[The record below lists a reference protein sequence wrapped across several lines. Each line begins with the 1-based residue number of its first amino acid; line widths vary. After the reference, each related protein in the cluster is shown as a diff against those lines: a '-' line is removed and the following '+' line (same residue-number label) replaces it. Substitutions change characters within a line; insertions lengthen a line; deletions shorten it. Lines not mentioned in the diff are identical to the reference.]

1 MAKTTKDKLAEL
13 MKKEAEL
20 KAQIQAIKAR
30 ESEEERK
37 RDTRR
42 KILIGGVVLSK
53 VKRGEWN
60 QEKLQALL
68 NNELKADRDRELF
81 GLPLLASNE
90 RCWPPMRP
98 SKTPALRMAATSR
111 NAVFIDLH
119 RGES

>member
-1 MAKTTKDKLAEL
+1 MAKTTKDKLADL

-90 RCWPPMRP
+90 
-98 SKTPALRMAATSR
+98 ATQDTGATDGGNQS
-111 NAVFIDLH
+111 
-119 RGES
+119 

>member
-1 MAKTTKDKLAEL
+1 MTKNTKNKLAEL

-42 KILIGGVVLSK
+42 KILIGGVILSK
-53 VKRGEWN
+53 VKRGEWD
-60 QEKLQALL
+60 QEKLQSLL

-81 GLPLLASNE
+81 GLPFLAPNE
-90 RCWPPMRP
+90 VKKDNGVADGGNQ
-98 SKTPALRMAATSR
+98 S
-111 NAVFIDLH
+111 
-119 RGES
+119 

>member
-1 MAKTTKDKLAEL
+1 MAKTTKDKLADL
-13 MKKEAEL
+13 LKKEAEL

-30 ESEEERK
+30 ESEAERK

-42 KILIGGVVLSK
+42 KILIGGVVLAK

-81 GLPLLASNE
+81 GLPLLASSE
-90 RCWPPMRP
+90 AKQD
-98 SKTPALRMAATSR
+98 SGATNGGNQS
-111 NAVFIDLH
+111 
-119 RGES
+119 

>member
-1 MAKTTKDKLAEL
+1 MAKTTKDKLADL

-53 VKRGEWN
+53 VKRGEWS
-60 QEKLQALL
+60 QEKLQA
-68 NNELKADRDRELF
+68 
-81 GLPLLASNE
+81 
-90 RCWPPMRP
+90 C
-98 SKTPALRMAATSR
+98 
-111 NAVFIDLH
+111 
-119 RGES
+119 

>member
-1 MAKTTKDKLAEL
+1 MAKTTKDKLADL

-30 ESEEERK
+30 ESEDERK

-81 GLPLLASNE
+81 GLPLQASNE
-90 RCWPPMRP
+90 TKQDPG
-98 SKTPALRMAATSR
+98 ATDGGNQS
-111 NAVFIDLH
+111 
-119 RGES
+119 

>member
-1 MAKTTKDKLAEL
+1 MAKTTKDKLADL

-90 RCWPPMRP
+90 AKQDP
-98 SKTPALRMAATSR
+98 SATDGG
-111 NAVFIDLH
+111 NQP
-119 RGES
+119 

>member
-1 MAKTTKDKLAEL
+1 MAKTTKDKLADL

-90 RCWPPMRP
+90 AKQD
-98 SKTPALRMAATSR
+98 SGATDGGNQS
-111 NAVFIDLH
+111 
-119 RGES
+119 

>member
-1 MAKTTKDKLAEL
+1 MAKTTKDKLADL

-81 GLPLLASNE
+81 GLPLLAANE
-90 RCWPPMRP
+90 AKQDPG
-98 SKTPALRMAATSR
+98 ATDGGNQS
-111 NAVFIDLH
+111 
-119 RGES
+119 

>member
-30 ESEEERK
+30 ENEEERK

-60 QEKLQALL
+60 Q
-68 NNELKADRDRELF
+68 
-81 GLPLLASNE
+81 
-90 RCWPPMRP
+90 
-98 SKTPALRMAATSR
+98 
-111 NAVFIDLH
+111 
-119 RGES
+119 

>member
-1 MAKTTKDKLAEL
+1 MAKTTKDKLADL
-13 MKKEAEL
+13 IKKEAEL

-42 KILIGGVVLSK
+42 KIPIGGVVLSK

-68 NNELKADRDRELF
+68 NNELQADRDRELF

-90 RCWPPMRP
+90 AKQDPG
-98 SKTPALRMAATSR
+98 ATDGGNQS
-111 NAVFIDLH
+111 
-119 RGES
+119 

>member
-1 MAKTTKDKLAEL
+1 MAKTTKEKLAEL
-13 MKKEAEL
+13 IKKEAEL

-30 ESEEERK
+30 ESEDERK

-53 VKRGEWN
+53 VKRGDWTN
-60 QEKLQALL
+60 EKLQALL

-90 RCWPPMRP
+90 AKKDPG
-98 SKTPALRMAATSR
+98 ATDGGNQS
-111 NAVFIDLH
+111 
-119 RGES
+119 

>member
-1 MAKTTKDKLAEL
+1 MAKTTKDKLADL

-81 GLPLLASNE
+81 GLPLLAPNE
-90 RCWPPMRP
+90 AKQDPG
-98 SKTPALRMAATSR
+98 ATDGGNQS
-111 NAVFIDLH
+111 
-119 RGES
+119 

>member
-1 MAKTTKDKLAEL
+1 MAKTTKDKLADL

-90 RCWPPMRP
+90 A
-98 SKTPALRMAATSR
+98 KQDHGATDGGNQS
-111 NAVFIDLH
+111 
-119 RGES
+119 